1 MIRKTKT
8 AKTLLGFF
16 CLPTSAKAH
25 VHELERSTAFKTGQ
39 DYFVLTATQSV
50 DEGGYPYQVVL
61 SADADTLLDEEGNTF
76 QVDQEIATQH
86 AQVRKNLPPRK
97 VTGILRADG
106 SVEGTLPP
114 KGLGL
119 PHWEYIEA
127 NEDGS
132 ASQAAINSVDAR
144 MASNK
149 EQAKANAEAIR
160 NAKKGTKSAAPTA

>member
-1 MIRKTKT
+1 MIRTKKS
-8 AKTLLGFF
+8 AKVLTGFF

-25 VHELERSTAFKTGQ
+25 VHEPSRSTAFKPGQ
-39 DYFVLTATQSV
+39 DLFVLTATQSV

-61 SADADTLLDEEGNTF
+61 TANADTLLDEEGNTF
-76 QVDQEIATQH
+76 QVDQEITTQH

-119 PHWEYIEA
+119 PHWEFIDA
-127 NEDGS
+127 NADGS
-132 ASQAAINSVDAR
+132 ASQAMINEVDTRLA
-144 MASNK
+144 ANK
-149 EQAKANAEAIR
+149 EAAKASAEAIR
-160 NAKKGTKSAAPTA
+160 AAKKGGATKAA

>member
-1 MIRKTKT
+1 MIRKSKS
-8 AKTLLGFF
+8 AKVLFGFF

-25 VHELERSTAFKTGQ
+25 VHELERSTAFKPQQ
-39 DYFVLTATQSV
+39 DYFVCTATQSV

-61 SADADTLLDEEGNTF
+61 TADADTLLDEEGNTF
-76 QVDQEIATQH
+76 QVDQEIDTQH

-106 SVEGTLPP
+106 SVEGVLPP

-127 NEDGS
+127 NSDGS
-132 ASQAAINSVDAR
+132 ASQAAINEVDAR
-144 MASNK
+144 MATNK
-149 EQAKANAEAIR
+149 EQAKAQQESIR
-160 NAKKGTKSAAPTA
+160 AAKKGSKTTAPTA